1 MKDEGRSIK
10 FQLMVSH
17 SELAALDE
25 YRWTH
30 RLRSRAEAVRHLVSV
45 GVSKNEKGPVGSA
58 IPPGHNHDQSP
69 QKDTSNDA

>member
-10 FQLMVSH
+10 FQLMVSS

-30 RLRSRAEAVRHLVSV
+30 RLRSRAEAVRNLISI
-45 GVSKNEKGPVGSA
+45 GVSEDEKGPAGTA
-58 IPPGHNHDQSP
+58 IPPSHDQS
-69 QKDTSNDA
+69 QSR